1 MVWIGGREGEV
12 VERCSKAEA
21 RRWIRT
27 VPSQKRDGFSGE
39 CERGSQ
45 REGENEQSFPPL
57 NDRAK

>member
-45 REGENEQSFPPL
+45 RKGEN
-57 NDRAK
+57 